1 MKDEIKENCS
11 NCEYNRQCFIKKQLG
26 AVECQKDKDYITNLQ
41 EKLEVSETNEE
52 TYRLEMLDITKC
64 LGLDEDTIFDEVKE
78 KATNLQ
84 EENKKL
90 KQWDCN
96 KDSRNSRQRVELKK
110 LMKENERLTA
120 ESTEWESKFY
130 DLQEENE
137 RLNKEVAKLHI
148 IQEEYGN
155 HIENTHIIDD
165 YQKTYFMSNKWLIE
179 LKNGKFVYIDDLN
192 DKYEDYK
199 SRSCE
204 IEAEHTLNNE
214 KCLISINHSKKV
226 KNILNGGDDNE

>member
-165 YQKTYFMSNKWLIE
+165 
-179 LKNGKFVYIDDLN
+179 
-192 DKYEDYK
+192 
-199 SRSCE
+199 SCE